1 VIIYLFSSL
10 ITLAIIGILW
20 VSIMP
25 LIRFKQQDKDA
36 NTAKLD
42 EEIDYLHPV
51 LLVEKGGRI
60 KYQSSGMTGLL
71 DQKQGQK
78 FDINLLAQKANN
90 KDFYKIFT
98 QPGNYNFELNGE
110 MYAIYSYQTSDG
122 MLVSFIKDQNQNT
135 YRFRDDENPE
145 FSLNILEK
153 ISNNEEL
160 DQIIH
165 ILFEEIQKRLSADY
179 VEIAIWDDEKEEI
192 ISYPFHKFRNIDSQV
207 SAKRYFANECFTG
220 QVVEKKEIIYLEDLK
235 TSQYTLSE
243 EVLEFDF
250 QELLGIP
257 LWINNVVI
265 GVMAL
270 GNTESLG
277 ISKKVQ
283 ELDPGFINQISI
295 GLYNAWM
302 NHEVKR
308 KSLEL
313 SGLAKLS
320 YSFSKIQEPQE
331 LFKNIIFSFE
341 NLLPID
347 IFGFILYEEQTNI
360 LEAKK
365 PFKGLPDPIVDIIRI
380 NIDSDSPA
388 GNILFSQDILIVENA
403 MDNQKWSDLGLSHLA
418 SAASIREAVLIPL
431 SPGSEPMGYIL
442 AANHHNGATS
452 FSQDEMHLLM
462 IVANQTAPLIEN
474 LYLLIQSRQRTQR
487 AETLRRISSLASSN
501 ATLSE
506 VLAFSINE
514 LSLLLHAD
522 VGGLFLVDH
531 ASMQMDWKP
540 DSNYGHWQ
548 LDRSEGELSLSSSD
562 FLGTVTYL
570 KEPLLI
576 GKFDETKPIP
586 NFYQNIVD
594 RCDLQ
599 SAIVVPL
606 IVKNQGIGEI
616 WFGSH
621 TLSFFDQGD
630 IQLIL
635 SAANQLA
642 YVVDQANLSIRTLEA
657 INEKMEQDKLIDE
670 LKKINQFSQKI
681 TSLRP
686 ELILKE
692 LLAVLME
699 FVPAADAGW
708 IGLWNEQDQSIKP
721 EHFYNYSDS
730 LYEIQFIRPSL
741 PVEIWEH
748 QKTIVLNDM
757 DFPVS
762 YRMTESEAVQY
773 LRATQNQI
781 PNTCLQTPLF
791 SSNQCIGVLLLE
803 IFNQEKTFSDEDVS
817 ITLSLLQQANLALA
831 NADLFITTEKQSD
844 RLKIL
849 SDLSKSISASLNRQ
863 ELQDSLLN
871 QLRQLIDYETATLW
885 EKETDHLRVIA
896 ADGFTDREDRTGLKV
911 QIDDSLLFQEMF
923 NTKKPVVIAD
933 IREDLR
939 FPSLMEV
946 ENLSWLGIPLIS
958 KMEVIGVIA
967 LEKKEKGYY
976 NDELVQLAEAFA
988 SQAAIALDNASLY
1001 QDSLRRG
1008 SELDERTQ
1016 KLTWLNQFS
1025 SEVNRSLDISHIL
1038 QLTTDYVSNVINCEM
1053 ITVFLISANGDFK
1066 LSFQKPAFENFP
1078 NLTINQLPLFEKLI
1092 QSRGVSHIQDITEE
1106 KEIDDSLQLYFSRRG
1121 TKSLLL
1127 IPLHR
1132 SDKVFGWIAL
1142 ESPTSRRFLHD
1153 ETELAM
1159 TLANQASMAIN
1170 NAYLLS
1176 ETLELKENLEERVD
1190 ERTKELVLEHRNT
1203 EMLLKISNELSGS
1216 MDIDQILD
1224 STLKMINNLMNVSG
1238 SLVYVLEGKKTF
1250 QAIHRPTNDETVI
1263 TLDSV
1268 EPFFNQVFA
1277 EKNSILVE
1285 DSSKENLTIPFSSWM
1300 YIPLKFGESVLGIL
1314 SIFHESSDFFTNRD
1328 RELGEA
1334 IAGQISMALNNA
1346 EIFKLVR
1353 DQSENLGSM
1362 LRDQEVEASRSQAIL
1377 EAVADG
1383 VLVTGVQAEIMLLN
1397 KSAKNIL
1404 RIEENAIDLSLQ
1416 GLKTYYG
1423 DKINH
1428 WISTIYDWTTQPS
1441 KNKSDVVISEKINL
1455 NENQVISVHLS
1466 PVIWRNDFLG
1476 TVSVFRDISVEV
1488 QIDQLK
1494 TDFISN
1500 ISHELRTPMT
1510 SIKGYVEVLLMGA
1523 SGMINEQQKHFLEII
1538 QSNTNRLKSLVD
1550 DILDVSRIESGN
1562 IILRPE
1568 SFDLLSK
1575 IKDIVEIHKN
1585 STMIDSK
1592 QISYRINPIGIVPPI
1607 IADPERIE
1615 QVLLNILNNA
1625 RIYSYDQS
1633 VITISVESLGGF
1645 VKIAVADL
1653 GVGIARDEQ
1662 DHIFERFFRGKNA
1675 INLNSAGTG
1684 LGLSIARTIIEMH
1697 GGNIKMESSGIP
1709 GEGSTFTIMIPIK
1722 LEKVNA

>member
-1 VIIYLFSSL
+1 VIIYLFSGL

-25 LIRFKQQDKDA
+25 LIKLKQQNKDIP
-36 NTAKLD
+36 TAKLD
-42 EEIDYLHPV
+42 EVIDYSHPV
-51 LLVEKGGRI
+51 LLVEKGGRVR
-60 KYQSSGMTGLL
+60 YQSSGISELL
-71 DQKQGQK
+71 DLKDAQE
-78 FDINLLAQKANN
+78 FDFNLLTKKAKN

-98 QPGNYNFELNGE
+98 QPGRYDFELNDE
-110 MYAIYSYQTSDG
+110 MYVIYSYQTSDG
-122 MLVSFIKDQNQNT
+122 MLVSFIKDQIQNK
-135 YRFRDDENPE
+135 YRVVEDEIPE
-145 FSLNILEK
+145 LSLKILEK
-153 ISNNEEL
+153 ISNNEDL
-160 DQIIH
+160 DRIIQ
-165 ILFEEIQKRLSADY
+165 ILFEEIQNRLSADY
-179 VEIAIWDDEKEEI
+179 VEIAIWNDEKEEI
-192 ISYPFHKFRNIDSQV
+192 ISYPSHKFQIIKSQQ
-207 SAKRYFANECFTG
+207 SHKRYYVNECFAG
-220 QVVEKKEIIYLEDLK
+220 QVIEKQEKIYLEDLQA
-235 TSQYTLSE
+235 TPYIMTNDI
-243 EVLEFDF
+243 LELDLH
-250 QELLGIP
+250 ELMGIP
-257 LWINNVVI
+257 LWINNALTGVI
-265 GVMAL
+265 VL
-270 GNTESLG
+270 GSKQSKGILNIEEELES
-277 ISKKVQ
+277 
-283 ELDPGFINQISI
+283 GFLHQISI

-302 NHEVKR
+302 NQEVKR

-331 LFKNIIFSFE
+331 LFKNIINSFE
-341 NLLPID
+341 NLIPID

-365 PFKGLPDPIVDIIRI
+365 PFKGLPDPIVDVIRI
-380 NIDSDSPA
+380 NIDPDSLA
-388 GNILFSQDILIVENA
+388 GSIVLSQDILIVENA
-403 MDNQKWSDLGLSHLA
+403 MDNQQWIDLGLSHLA

-442 AANHHNGATS
+442 AANHHNGATT

-522 VGGLFLVDH
+522 VGGLFLVDQV
-531 ASMQMDWKP
+531 SMKLEWKP
-540 DSNYGHWQ
+540 DSKFGQWKLN
-548 LDRSEGELSLSSSD
+548 LNEGELSLSSSD
-562 FLGTVTYL
+562 FIGTVTHT

-594 RCDLQ
+594 RCNFQ
-599 SAIVVPL
+599 SAIVVPM

-642 YVVDQANLSIRTLEA
+642 YVVDQANLSMQTLEA

-670 LKKINQFSQKI
+670 LKKINLFSQKI

-686 ELILKE
+686 GLILKE
-692 LLAVLME
+692 LLEELME
-699 FVPAADAGW
+699 FVPSADAGW
-708 IGLWNEQDQSIKP
+708 IGMWNKHDQSIKP
-721 EHFYNYSDS
+721 EHFNNHSES
-730 LYEIQFIRPSL
+730 LLQIHFVSPSL

-757 DFPVS
+757 NFPMS
-762 YRMTESEAVQY
+762 YRLTESEAIQY

-781 PNTCLQTPLF
+781 PSACLQAPLI
-791 SSNQCIGVLLLE
+791 SSNQCIGVLVLE
-803 IFNQEKTFSDEDVS
+803 IFNKEKAFSDEDVS

-831 NADLFITTEKQSD
+831 NADLFITSEKHSE

-863 ELQDSLLN
+863 ELQDSILN
-871 QLRQLIDYETATLW
+871 QLRQLIDYQTATLW
-885 EKETDHLRVIA
+885 EKEKDHLRIIA
-896 ADGFTDREDRTGLKV
+896 ADGFADQEDRTGLKV
-911 QIDDSLLFQEMF
+911 QINDSLLFQEMF
-923 NTKKPVVIAD
+923 NTKKSVVIAD
-933 IREDLR
+933 IREDER
-939 FPSLMEV
+939 FPSFMEI

-958 KMEVIGVIA
+958 KKEVIGVIA
-967 LEKKEKGYY
+967 LEKKEKDYY
-976 NDELVQLAEAFA
+976 KEELVQLAEAFA

-1008 SELDERTQ
+1008 SELDERAQ

-1025 SEVNRSLDISHIL
+1025 SEVNRSLEISHITK
-1038 QLTTDYVSNVINCEM
+1038 LTADYVSNIINCEM
-1053 ITVFLISANGDFK
+1053 ISIFLLRGNGDIR
-1066 LSFQKPAFENFP
+1066 LSFQKPAFENYSD
-1078 NLTINQLPLFEKLI
+1078 IIVNQQPLFENLI
-1092 QSRGVSHIQDITEE
+1092 QSRGISHIQEIAEE
-1106 KEIDDSLQLYFSRRG
+1106 KDIDSSLHQYFSQRG
-1121 TKSLLL
+1121 TKSVLL
-1127 IPLHR
+1127 IPLCS
-1132 SDKVFGWIAL
+1132 SDRVFGWIGL
-1142 ESPTSRRFLHD
+1142 ESPTSRRFLHN
-1153 ETELAM
+1153 ETELAL
-1159 TLANQASMAIN
+1159 TIANQASLAIN

-1176 ETLELKENLEERVD
+1176 ETVELKENLEERVD

-1203 EMLLKISNELSGS
+1203 EMLLKISIELSGS

-1224 STLKMINNLMNVSG
+1224 STLNMINYSMNVSG
-1238 SLVYVLEGKKTF
+1238 SLVYVLEGEKKF
-1250 QAIHRPTNDETVI
+1250 QAIHQPTNDESVI
-1263 TLDSV
+1263 PLDSV
-1268 EPFFNQVFA
+1268 ETYFNKVFA

-1285 DSSKENLTIPFSSWM
+1285 DFSKENLTIPFSSWM
-1300 YIPLKFGESVLGIL
+1300 FIPLKFGESILGIL
-1314 SIFHESSDFFTNRD
+1314 SIFHKSPAFFTNRD

-1334 IAGQISMALNNA
+1334 IASQISMALNNT
-1346 EIFKLVR
+1346 EIFKLVH

-1383 VLVTGVQAEIMLLN
+1383 VLVTGVHSEIMLLN
-1397 KSAKNIL
+1397 KSAKIIL
-1404 RIEENAIDLSLQ
+1404 KIEENAFDCSLQ
-1416 GLKTYYG
+1416 GLQTYYG

-1428 WISTIYDWTTQPS
+1428 WISRIYEWTNHPS
-1441 KNKSDVVISEKINL
+1441 KIHSDAVISEKINL
-1455 NENQVISVHLS
+1455 NENQIISVHLS

-1510 SIKGYVEVLLMGA
+1510 SIKGYVEVLLLGA

-1538 QSNTNRLKSLVD
+1538 QTNTNRLKSLVD

-1592 QISYRINPIGIVPPI
+1592 QITYQINPIGKIPPI
-1607 IADPERIE
+1607 FADPERFE
-1615 QVLLNILNNA
+1615 QALLNILNNA
-1625 RIYSYDQS
+1625 RIYSYDES
-1633 VITISVESLGGF
+1633 VITISVESLGEF
-1645 VKIAVADL
+1645 IKISVADL
-1653 GVGIARDEQ
+1653 GVGIAREEQ
-1662 DHIFERFFRGKNA
+1662 EHIFKRFFRGKNA
-1675 INLNSAGTG
+1675 INVNSAGTG
-1684 LGLSIARTIIEMH
+1684 LGLSIARTLIEMH
-1697 GGNIKMESSGIP
+1697 GGTIKMESSGIP

>member
-1 VIIYLFSSL
+1 MF
-10 ITLAIIGILW
+10 G
-20 VSIMP
+20 
-25 LIRFKQQDKDA
+25 FKQEITDRPLMV
-36 NTAKLD
+36 LD
-42 EEIDYLHPV
+42 DVTEYSHPV
-51 LLVEKGGRI
+51 LLVEKGGSV
-60 KYQSSGMTGLL
+60 KYQSSGVNQLL
-71 DQKQGQK
+71 DLKDGQE
-78 FDINLLAQKANN
+78 FDINLLAKKFES
-90 KDFYKIFT
+90 KDFFKIFT
-98 QPGNYNFELNGE
+98 NPGRYNYDLHNDS
-110 MYAIYSYQTSDG
+110 YDIYSYQTSDG
-122 MLVSFIKDQNQNT
+122 MLVSFIKNQDHNK
-135 YRFRDDENPE
+135 YGINEDLIPK

-153 ISNNEEL
+153 ITGNENL
-160 DQIIH
+160 DQIIR
-165 ILFEEIQKRLSADY
+165 ILYEEIQKRLPADY
-179 VEIAIWDDEKEEI
+179 TEIAIWDVEKEEI
-192 ISYPFHKFRNIDSQV
+192 ISYPSQKLENLDYQE
-207 SAKRYFANECFTG
+207 SPKRYYVNECFAG
-220 QVVEKKEIIYLEDLK
+220 QVIEKKEKIYLENLES
-235 TSQYTLSE
+235 TQYPMMSE
-243 EVLEFDF
+243 ILEFNLH
-250 QELLGIP
+250 ELLGIP
-257 LWINNVVI
+257 LWINNALTGVI
-265 GVMAL
+265 VL
-270 GNTESLG
+270 GNIESSG

-283 ELDPGFINQISI
+283 ALEPGFLNQISI

-320 YSFSKIQEPQE
+320 YTFSKIQEPQE
-331 LFKNIIFSFE
+331 LFKNIINSFE

-360 LEAKK
+360 LEVKK

-380 NIDSDSPA
+380 NIDPDSSA

-403 MDNQKWSDLGLSHLA
+403 MDNQQWSDLGLSHLA
-418 SAASIREAVLIPL
+418 NAASIREAVLIPL

-474 LYLLIQSRQRTQR
+474 LYLLIQSRLRTQR

-506 VLAFSINE
+506 VLAFSVNE
-514 LSLLLHAD
+514 ISLLLHAD
-522 VGGLFLVDH
+522 VGGLFMVDQT
-531 ASMQMDWKP
+531 SMKLEWKP
-540 DSNYGHWQ
+540 DSNYGQWQ
-548 LDRSEGELSLSSSD
+548 LDLNEGELPLSSPD
-562 FLGTVTYL
+562 FLGTVTHT

-594 RCDLQ
+594 HCDLQ
-599 SAIVVPL
+599 SAIIVPM

-642 YVVDQANLSIRTLEA
+642 YVVDQANLSMRTLEA

-670 LKKINQFSQKI
+670 LKRINQFSQKI

-686 ELILKE
+686 SLILKE
-692 LLAVLME
+692 LLEVLME
-699 FVPAADAGW
+699 FVPSADAGW
-708 IGLWNEQDQSIKP
+708 VGMWNEHDQSINP
-721 EHFYNYSDS
+721 EHFYNFSES
-730 LYEIQFIRPSL
+730 LLEIQFGHPGL
-741 PVEIWEH
+741 PVEIWEN
-748 QKTIVLNDM
+748 QQPLVLNDIA
-757 DFPVS
+757 FPVS
-762 YRMTESEAVQY
+762 YRLTETEAVQY

-781 PNTCLQTPLF
+781 PTACLLAPLI
-791 SSNQCIGVLLLE
+791 SSNQCIGVLILE
-803 IFNQEKTFSDEDVS
+803 IYNKERAFSDEDES
-817 ITLSLLQQANLALA
+817 ITLSLLQQANIALA
-831 NADLFITTEKQSD
+831 NAELFITTEKQSE
-844 RLKIL
+844 RLRIL
-849 SDLSKSISASLNRQ
+849 SNLSKSISASLNRQ
-863 ELQDSLLN
+863 ELQNSLLK
-871 QLRQLIDYETATLW
+871 QLRQLIDYQTATLW
-885 EKETDHLRVIA
+885 ENEKDHLRVIA
-896 ADGFTDREDRTGLKV
+896 ADGFIDKEDRTGLKV

-923 NTKKPVVIAD
+923 NTKKPVVISD
-933 IREDLR
+933 IREDIR
-939 FPSLMEV
+939 FPSLMEA

-958 KMEVIGVIA
+958 KTEVIGVIA
-967 LEKKEKGYY
+967 LEKKEKDYY
-976 NDELVQLAEAFA
+976 NEELVQLAEAFA

-1025 SEVNRSLDISHIL
+1025 SEVNRSLDTSHIIR
-1038 QLTTDYVSNVINCEM
+1038 LTADYVSNIINCEM
-1053 ITVFLISANGDFK
+1053 ISIFLINGNGGIK
-1066 LSFQKPAFENFP
+1066 LSFQKPELENFP
-1078 NLTINQLPLFEKLI
+1078 NLIVNQQPLFEKLI
-1092 QSRGVSHIQDITEE
+1092 QSRGISHIQDVTEE
-1106 KEIDDSLQLYFSRRG
+1106 KDINSLLDHYFSQRR
-1121 TKSLLL
+1121 TKSVLF
-1127 IPLHR
+1127 IPLLS
-1132 SDKVFGWIAL
+1132 SDRVFGWIGL
-1142 ESPTSRRFLHD
+1142 ESPQPRRFLHN

-1159 TLANQASMAIN
+1159 TIANQASLAIN

-1176 ETLELKENLEERVD
+1176 ETLELKENLEEKVD

-1216 MDIDQILD
+1216 MDIDKILD
-1224 STLKMINNLMNVSG
+1224 STLKMINYSMNVSG
-1238 SLVYVLEGKKTF
+1238 SLVYVLDGKKTF
-1250 QAIHRPTNDETVI
+1250 QAIYQPTDNEVI
-1263 TLDSV
+1263 VNIDSV
-1268 EPFFNQVFA
+1268 ENYFNQVFA
-1277 EKNSILVE
+1277 EKKSILVK
-1285 DSSKENLTIPFSSWM
+1285 DISKENQTISFSSWM
-1300 YIPLKFGESVLGIL
+1300 LIPLKFGESVLGIL
-1314 SIFHESSDFFTNRD
+1314 SIFHQSPAFFTNRD
-1328 RELGEA
+1328 LELGEA

-1353 DQSENLGSM
+1353 DQSENLGSL

-1383 VLVTGVQAEIMLLN
+1383 VLVTGIQLEIMLLN

-1404 RIEENAIDLSLQ
+1404 RIEANAIDSSIQ
-1416 GLKTYYG
+1416 GLQTFYG
-1423 DKINH
+1423 EKIDH
-1428 WISTIYDWTTQPS
+1428 WISTIIDWTKQPS
-1441 KNKSDVVISEKINL
+1441 KIISDAVISEKITL

-1476 TVSVFRDISVEV
+1476 TVSVFRDISVET

-1550 DILDVSRIESGN
+1550 DILDISRIESGH
-1562 IILRPE
+1562 IILKPE

-1575 IKDIVEIHKN
+1575 IRNIVDVHKD
-1585 STMIDSK
+1585 STSMDSK
-1592 QISYRINPIGIVPPI
+1592 QISYQINPIGKIPSIV
-1607 IADPERIE
+1607 ADPGRIE

-1625 RIYSYDQS
+1625 RIYSYDES
-1633 VITISVESLGGF
+1633 VITISLESLGEF
-1645 VKIAVADL
+1645 IKIEISDL
-1653 GVGIARDEQ
+1653 GVGIPREEQ
-1662 DHIFERFFRGKNA
+1662 EHIFERFFRGKNA
-1675 INLNSAGTG
+1675 VNVNSAGTG
-1684 LGLSIARTIIEMH
+1684 LGLSIARTLIEMH
-1697 GGNIKMESSGIP
+1697 GGNLIMESSGIP
-1709 GEGSTFTIMIPIK
+1709 GEGSIFTIMLPTK

>member
-1 VIIYLFSSL
+1 MIIYLFSGL

-25 LIRFKQQDKDA
+25 LIRFKQQNSDVP
-36 NTAKLD
+36 TTELD
-42 EEIDYLHPV
+42 EEIDYSHPV
-51 LLVEKGGRI
+51 IFVEKGGRI
-60 KYQSSGMTGLL
+60 KFQSSGISNLL
-71 DQKQGQK
+71 NKKQAEE
-78 FDINLLAQKANN
+78 FDINMLAKKANN

-98 QPGNYNFELNGE
+98 QPGRYNFELNGE

-122 MLVSFIKDQNQNT
+122 MLVSFIKDRNQIT
-135 YRFRDDENPE
+135 YRAGEDEIPKL
-145 FSLNILEK
+145 SLKILEK

-160 DQIIH
+160 DKIIRT
-165 ILFEEIQKRLSADY
+165 LSEEIQNRLPTDY
-179 VEIAIWDDEKEEI
+179 VEIAIWDDDKEEI
-192 ISYPFHKFRNIDSQV
+192 ISYPFHKIENINSQEFP
-207 SAKRYFANECFTG
+207 KRYYVNECFAG
-220 QVVEKKEIIYLEDLK
+220 QVIEKKEVIYLENLK
-235 TSQYTLSE
+235 TSQYPLSE
-243 EVLEFDF
+243 EVLKFDF
-250 QELLGIP
+250 QELFGIP
-257 LWINNVVI
+257 LWINNVLI
-265 GVMAL
+265 GVIVL
-270 GNTESLG
+270 GNIESSD
-277 ISKKVQ
+277 ISKKAQ
-283 ELDPGFINQISI
+283 ELESGFMNQVSI

-331 LFKNIIFSFE
+331 LFKNIITSFE

-380 NIDSDSPA
+380 HIDSDSSA
-388 GNILFSQDILIVENA
+388 ENILFSQDILIVENA
-403 MDNQKWSDLGLSHLA
+403 MDNQQWSDLGLSHLA

-452 FSQDEMHLLM
+452 FSQDEMHLLL

-474 LYLLIQSRQRTQR
+474 LYLLIQSRLRTQR

-522 VGGLFLVDH
+522 VGGLFLVDQ
-531 ASMQMDWKP
+531 ASMKMDWKP

-548 LDRSEGELSLSSSD
+548 LDLSEGELSLSSSD
-562 FLGTVTYL
+562 FLGTVTHL

-594 RCDLQ
+594 RCDLN
-599 SAIVVPL
+599 SAIVVPM

-642 YVVDQANLSIRTLEA
+642 YVVDQANLSMRTLEA

-699 FVPAADAGW
+699 FIPSADAGW
-708 IGLWNEQDQSIKP
+708 IGLWNEQNQSIKP
-721 EHFYNYSDS
+721 EHFYNYSEN
-730 LYEIQFIRPSL
+730 LLEIQFIRPSL

-748 QKTIVLNDM
+748 QKAIVLNDM
-757 DFPVS
+757 DFPES
-762 YRMTESEAVQY
+762 YKITESEAIQY

-781 PNTCLQTPLF
+781 PSGCLQAPLMA
-791 SSNQCIGVLLLE
+791 SNQCIGILVLE
-803 IFNQEKTFSDEDVS
+803 IFNRERAFSDEDTS
-817 ITLSLLQQANLALA
+817 ITLSLLQQSNLALA
-831 NADLFITTEKQSD
+831 NADLFITTEKQSN
-844 RLKIL
+844 RLRIL
-849 SDLSKSISASLNRQ
+849 SDLSNTISASLNRQ
-863 ELQDSLLN
+863 ELQDSVLN
-871 QLRQLIDYETATLW
+871 QLRQLIDYQTATLW
-885 EKETDHLRVIA
+885 EKEENQLKVIA
-896 ADGFTDREDRTGLKV
+896 ADGFTDQEDRTGLRV

-923 NTKKPVVIAD
+923 TTKKPVVIAD
-933 IREDLR
+933 IREDVR
-939 FPSLMEV
+939 FPSLIEV

-967 LEKKEKGYY
+967 LEKKEKDYF
-976 NDELVQLAEAFA
+976 NEELVQLAEAFA

-1016 KLTWLNQFS
+1016 KLSWLNQFS
-1025 SEVNRSLDISHIL
+1025 SEVNRSLDISRITKLTADYIL
-1038 QLTTDYVSNVINCEM
+1038 NIINCEM
-1053 ITVFLISANGDFK
+1053 ISILLLSGNGDIK
-1066 LSFQKPAFENFP
+1066 LSFQKPVFENFP
-1078 NLTINQLPLFEKLI
+1078 NLNVNQQPLFEKLI
-1092 QSRGVSHIQDITEE
+1092 QSRGISQIQDIREE
-1106 KEIDDSLQLYFSRRG
+1106 KEIDELFQHYLYKRG
-1121 TKSLLL
+1121 TKSVLL
-1127 IPLHR
+1127 IPLHSTDR
-1132 SDKVFGWIAL
+1132 VFGWIGL
-1142 ESPTSRRFLHD
+1142 ESPTARRFLHD
-1153 ETELAM
+1153 ETDLAM
-1159 TLANQASMAIN
+1159 TIANQASMAIN
-1170 NAYLLS
+1170 NAYLLA
-1176 ETLELKENLEERVD
+1176 ETIELKENLEESVD

-1203 EMLLKISNELSGS
+1203 EMLLQISNELSGS

-1224 STLKMINNLMNVSG
+1224 STLKMINNSMNVSG
-1238 SLVYVLEGKKTF
+1238 SLVYVQEGKKIF
-1250 QAIHRPTNDETVI
+1250 QAIHQPGNDEGLI

-1268 EPFFNQVFA
+1268 EIYFNQVFA
-1277 EKNSILVE
+1277 EKDSILVE
-1285 DSSKENLTIPFSSWM
+1285 DISKENLTIPFSSWM
-1300 YIPLKFGESVLGIL
+1300 FIPLKFGESILGIL
-1314 SIFHESSDFFTNRD
+1314 SIFHESPDFFTNRD
-1328 RELGEA
+1328 RELGKA
-1334 IAGQISMALNNA
+1334 IAGQISMALNNT

-1362 LRDQEVEASRSQAIL
+1362 LRDQEVDASRSQAIL

-1383 VLVTGVQAEIMLLN
+1383 VLVTGIQSEIMLLN
-1397 KSAKNIL
+1397 KSANNIL
-1404 RIEENAIDLSLQ
+1404 RIEENAFDRSLH
-1416 GLKTYYG
+1416 GLHVYYG
-1423 DKINH
+1423 DKIDH
-1428 WISTIYDWTTQPS
+1428 WISTIYDWTNHPS
-1441 KNKSDVVISEKINL
+1441 KIELDAVISEKINL
-1455 NENQVISVHLS
+1455 NDNQVISVHLS

-1568 SFDLLSK
+1568 SFDLVK
-1575 IKDIVEIHKN
+1575 KMKGIVEIHKN

-1592 QISYRINPIGIVPPI
+1592 QISYQINPIGIIPFVM
-1607 IADPERIE
+1607 ADPERIE

-1625 RIYSYDQS
+1625 RIYSYDES
-1633 VITISVESLGGF
+1633 EITISLESLGKF
-1645 VKIAVADL
+1645 IKIEVADH
-1653 GVGIARDEQ
+1653 GVGIPRDEQ
-1662 DHIFERFFRGKNA
+1662 DYIFERFFRGKNA
-1675 INLNSAGTG
+1675 VNVNSAGTG
-1684 LGLSIARTIIEMH
+1684 LGLSIACTLIEMH
-1697 GGNIKMESSGIP
+1697 GGSIKVESSGIP
-1709 GEGSTFTIMIPIK
+1709 GEGSTFTIMLPIK
-1722 LEKVNA
+1722 LEKVIA

>member
-1 VIIYLFSSL
+1 MIIYLFIGLISL
-10 ITLAIIGILW
+10 AMLGVLL

-25 LIRFKQQDKDA
+25 LIRFKLQDKDT
-36 NTAKLD
+36 NTAQLD
-42 EEIDYLHPV
+42 EEIDYSHPV

-60 KYQSSGMTGLL
+60 KYQSSGISYLL
-71 DQKQGQK
+71 DQKQGQE
-78 FDINLLAQKANN
+78 FDINLLAKKANN
-90 KDFYKIFT
+90 KDFYKIFI
-98 QPGNYNFELNGE
+98 QPGRYNFQLDGE

-122 MLVSFIKDQNQNT
+122 MLVSFIKDKDQIT
-135 YRFRDDENPE
+135 RRVGEDEIHE
-145 FSLNILEK
+145 LSLKILEK

-160 DQIIH
+160 DQIIQ
-165 ILFEEIQKRLSADY
+165 ILFEEIQNRLPTDY

-192 ISYPFHKFRNIDSQV
+192 ISYPFHKFGNIDSQEFP
-207 SAKRYFANECFTG
+207 KRYYVNECFAG
-220 QVVEKKEIIYLEDLK
+220 QVIEKKEKIFLDDLK
-235 TSQYTLSE
+235 AAHIPMSAETL
-243 EVLEFDF
+243 
-250 QELLGIP
+250 ELNLHELAGIP
-257 LWINNVVI
+257 LWINNALAGVI
-265 GVMAL
+265 VL
-270 GNTESLG
+270 GNIETSG

-283 ELDPGFINQISI
+283 ELEPGFMNQISI
-295 GLYNAWM
+295 GLYNAWK

-331 LFKNIIFSFE
+331 LFKNIINSFE

-347 IFGFILYEEQTNI
+347 IFGFIIFEEQTNI

-380 NIDSDSPA
+380 NIDSDSVA

-403 MDNQKWSDLGLSHLA
+403 MDNRQWSDLGLSHLA

-442 AANHHNGATS
+442 AANHHNGATI

-474 LYLLIQSRQRTQR
+474 LYLLIQSRLRTQR

-522 VGGLFLVDH
+522 VGGIFLVDQ
-531 ASMQMDWKP
+531 ASMKLEWKP
-540 DSNYGHWQ
+540 ESNYGYWQ
-548 LDRSEGELSLSSSD
+548 LDLSEGELSLSSSD
-562 FLGTVTYL
+562 FLGTVTHL

-599 SAIVVPL
+599 SAIVVPM

-642 YVVDQANLSIRTLEA
+642 YVVDQANLSLRTIEA

-692 LLAVLME
+692 LLAVLIE
-699 FVPAADAGW
+699 FIPAADAGW
-708 IGLWNEQDQSIKP
+708 IGLWNEFDQSVKP
-721 EHFYNYSDS
+721 EHIYNYSES
-730 LYEIQFIRPSL
+730 LLEIQFVRPSL
-741 PVEIWEH
+741 PVEICEH
-748 QKTIVLNDM
+748 QKTLMLNDM
-757 DFPVS
+757 DFPVN
-762 YRMTESEAVQY
+762 YRLTETEAVLY

-781 PNTCLQTPLF
+781 PCACLQAPLI
-791 SSNQCIGVLLLE
+791 SSNQCIGVLILE
-803 IFNQEKTFSDEDVS
+803 VFNKEKAFSDEDES

-831 NADLFITTEKQSD
+831 NADLFLTTEKQSE

-849 SDLSKSISASLNRQ
+849 SDLSKTISASLNRQ
-863 ELQDSLLN
+863 ELQNSLLIK
-871 QLRQLIDYETATLW
+871 LRQLIDYQTATLW
-885 EKETDHLRVIA
+885 EKEKNQLRVIA
-896 ADGFTDREDRTGLKV
+896 TDGFTDKEDRTGLQV

-923 NTKKPVVIAD
+923 NTKKSVLISD
-933 IREDLR
+933 IREDIR
-939 FPSLMEV
+939 FPSLMEI

-958 KMEVIGVIA
+958 KTEVIGVIA
-967 LEKKEKGYY
+967 LEKREKNYY
-976 NDELVQLAEAFA
+976 NEELVQLAEAFA

-1025 SEVNRSLDISHIL
+1025 SEVNRSLDISHITK
-1038 QLTTDYVSNVINCEM
+1038 LTADYVLNIINCEM
-1053 ITVFLISANGDFK
+1053 ISIFLLSGNGDVK
-1066 LSFQKPAFENFP
+1066 LSFQKPALEHFP
-1078 NLTINQLPLFEKLI
+1078 NLNVNQQPLFEKLI
-1092 QSRGVSHIQDITEE
+1092 QSRGTSHIQDIAEE
-1106 KEIDDSLQLYFSRRG
+1106 NEIDDSLQHYFSQRG
-1121 TKSLLL
+1121 TKSVLL
-1127 IPLHR
+1127 IPLQS

-1176 ETLELKENLEERVD
+1176 ETVELKENLEESVD

-1224 STLKMINNLMNVSG
+1224 STLKMINYSMNVSG
-1238 SLVYVLEGKKTF
+1238 SLVYVLEGEKTF
-1250 QAIHRPTNDETVI
+1250 QAIHQPTNDETVI
-1263 TLDSV
+1263 PLDSV
-1268 EPFFNQVFA
+1268 ETYFNKVFA

-1285 DSSKENLTIPFSSWM
+1285 NFSKENPTIPFSSWM
-1300 YIPLKFGESVLGIL
+1300 FIPLKFGESILGIL
-1314 SIFHESSDFFTNRD
+1314 SIFHESPDFFTNRD
-1328 RELGEA
+1328 LELGEA
-1334 IAGQISMALNNA
+1334 IAGQISMALNNT

-1383 VLVTGVQAEIMLLN
+1383 VLVTGVQSEIMLLN
-1397 KSAKNIL
+1397 KSANNIL
-1404 RIEENAIDLSLQ
+1404 KIEENAIDHSLR
-1416 GLKTYYG
+1416 GLQTYYG

-1428 WISTIYDWTTQPS
+1428 WISMIYDWTNQPS
-1441 KNKSDVVISEKINL
+1441 KIKSDAVISEKINL
-1455 NENQVISVHLS
+1455 SENQVISVHLS

-1523 SGMINEQQKHFLEII
+1523 SGMINEQQKRFLEII

-1550 DILDVSRIESGN
+1550 DILDVSRIETGN
-1562 IILRPE
+1562 IVLRPE

-1575 IKDIVEIHKN
+1575 INNIVEIHKN
-1585 STMIDSK
+1585 SAMFDSK
-1592 QISYRINPIGIVPPI
+1592 QISYQINPIGKIPSI
-1607 IADPERIE
+1607 MADPERIE

-1625 RIYSYDQS
+1625 RIYSYDES
-1633 VITISVESLGGF
+1633 VITISLESLGEF
-1645 VKIAVADL
+1645 INIEVADL

-1662 DHIFERFFRGKNA
+1662 EHIFERFFRGKNA
-1675 INLNSAGTG
+1675 VNVNSAGTG
-1684 LGLSIARTIIEMH
+1684 IGLSIARTLIEMH

-1709 GEGSTFTIMIPIK
+1709 GEGSTFTIMLPIK

>member
-1 VIIYLFSSL
+1 MIINLFIGL

-20 VSIMP
+20 ISILLMFG
-25 LIRFKQQDKDA
+25 FKQEITDRPLMV
-36 NTAKLD
+36 LD
-42 EEIDYLHPV
+42 DVTEYSHPV
-51 LLVEKGGRI
+51 LLVEKGGSV
-60 KYQSSGMTGLL
+60 KYQSSGVNQLL
-71 DQKQGQK
+71 DLKDGQE
-78 FDINLLAQKANN
+78 FDINLLAKKFES
-90 KDFYKIFT
+90 KDFFKIFT
-98 QPGNYNFELNGE
+98 NPGRYNYDLHNDS
-110 MYAIYSYQTSDG
+110 YDIYSYQTSDG
-122 MLVSFIKDQNQNT
+122 MLVSFIKNQDHNK
-135 YRFRDDENPE
+135 YGINEDLIPK

-153 ISNNEEL
+153 ITGNENL
-160 DQIIH
+160 DQIIR
-165 ILFEEIQKRLSADY
+165 ILYEEIQKRLPADY
-179 VEIAIWDDEKEEI
+179 TEIAIWDVEKEEI
-192 ISYPFHKFRNIDSQV
+192 ISYPSQKLENLDYQE
-207 SAKRYFANECFTG
+207 SPKRYYVNECFAG
-220 QVVEKKEIIYLEDLK
+220 QVIEKKEKIYLENLES
-235 TSQYTLSE
+235 TQYPMMSE
-243 EVLEFDF
+243 ILEFNLH
-250 QELLGIP
+250 ELLGIP
-257 LWINNVVI
+257 LWINNALTGVI
-265 GVMAL
+265 VL
-270 GNTESLG
+270 GNIESSG

-283 ELDPGFINQISI
+283 ALEPGFLNQISI

-320 YSFSKIQEPQE
+320 YTFSKIQEPQE
-331 LFKNIIFSFE
+331 LFKNIINSFE

-360 LEAKK
+360 LEVKK

-380 NIDSDSPA
+380 NIDPDSSA

-403 MDNQKWSDLGLSHLA
+403 MDNQQWSDLGLSHLA
-418 SAASIREAVLIPL
+418 NAASIREAVLIPL

-474 LYLLIQSRQRTQR
+474 LYLLIQSRLRTQR

-506 VLAFSINE
+506 VLAFSVNE
-514 LSLLLHAD
+514 ISLLLHAD
-522 VGGLFLVDH
+522 VGGLFMVDQT
-531 ASMQMDWKP
+531 SMKLEWKP
-540 DSNYGHWQ
+540 DSNYGQWQ
-548 LDRSEGELSLSSSD
+548 LDLNEGELPLSSPD
-562 FLGTVTYL
+562 FLGTVTHT

-594 RCDLQ
+594 HCDLQ
-599 SAIVVPL
+599 SAIIVPM

-642 YVVDQANLSIRTLEA
+642 YVVDQANLSMRTLEA

-670 LKKINQFSQKI
+670 LKRINQFSQKI

-686 ELILKE
+686 SLILKE
-692 LLAVLME
+692 LLEVLME
-699 FVPAADAGW
+699 FVPSADAGW
-708 IGLWNEQDQSIKP
+708 VGMWNEHDQSINP
-721 EHFYNYSDS
+721 EHFYNFSES
-730 LYEIQFIRPSL
+730 LLEIQFGHPGL
-741 PVEIWEH
+741 PVEIWEN
-748 QKTIVLNDM
+748 QQPLVLNDIA
-757 DFPVS
+757 FPVS
-762 YRMTESEAVQY
+762 YRLTETEAVQY

-781 PNTCLQTPLF
+781 PTACLLAPLI
-791 SSNQCIGVLLLE
+791 SSNQCIGVLILE
-803 IFNQEKTFSDEDVS
+803 IYNKERAFSDEDES
-817 ITLSLLQQANLALA
+817 ITLSLLQQANIALA
-831 NADLFITTEKQSD
+831 NAELFITTEKQSE
-844 RLKIL
+844 RLRIL
-849 SDLSKSISASLNRQ
+849 SNLSKSISASLNRQ
-863 ELQDSLLN
+863 ELQNSLLK
-871 QLRQLIDYETATLW
+871 QLRQLIDYQTATLW
-885 EKETDHLRVIA
+885 ENEKDHLRVIA
-896 ADGFTDREDRTGLKV
+896 ADGFIDKEDRTGLKV

-923 NTKKPVVIAD
+923 NTKKPVVISD
-933 IREDLR
+933 IREDIR
-939 FPSLMEV
+939 FPSLMEA

-958 KMEVIGVIA
+958 KTEVIGVIA
-967 LEKKEKGYY
+967 LEKKEKDYY
-976 NDELVQLAEAFA
+976 NEELVQLAEAFA

-1025 SEVNRSLDISHIL
+1025 SEVNRSLDTSHIIR
-1038 QLTTDYVSNVINCEM
+1038 LTADYVSNIINCEM
-1053 ITVFLISANGDFK
+1053 ISIFLINGNGGIK
-1066 LSFQKPAFENFP
+1066 LSFQKPELENFP
-1078 NLTINQLPLFEKLI
+1078 NLIVNQQPLFEKLI
-1092 QSRGVSHIQDITEE
+1092 QSRGISHIQDVTEE
-1106 KEIDDSLQLYFSRRG
+1106 KDINSLLDHYFSQRR
-1121 TKSLLL
+1121 TKSVLF
-1127 IPLHR
+1127 IPLLS
-1132 SDKVFGWIAL
+1132 SDRVFGWIGL
-1142 ESPTSRRFLHD
+1142 ESPQPRRFLHN

-1159 TLANQASMAIN
+1159 TIANQASLAIN

-1176 ETLELKENLEERVD
+1176 ETLELKENLEEKVD

-1216 MDIDQILD
+1216 MDIDKILD
-1224 STLKMINNLMNVSG
+1224 STLKMINYSMNVSG
-1238 SLVYVLEGKKTF
+1238 SLVYVLDGKKTF
-1250 QAIHRPTNDETVI
+1250 QAIYQPTDNEVI
-1263 TLDSV
+1263 VNIDSV
-1268 EPFFNQVFA
+1268 ENYFNQVFA
-1277 EKNSILVE
+1277 EKKSILVK
-1285 DSSKENLTIPFSSWM
+1285 DISKENQTISFSSWM
-1300 YIPLKFGESVLGIL
+1300 LIPLKFGESVLGIL
-1314 SIFHESSDFFTNRD
+1314 SIFHQSPAFFTNRD
-1328 RELGEA
+1328 LELGEA

-1353 DQSENLGSM
+1353 DQSENLGSL

-1383 VLVTGVQAEIMLLN
+1383 VLVTGIQLEIMLLN

-1404 RIEENAIDLSLQ
+1404 RIEANAIDSSIQ
-1416 GLKTYYG
+1416 GLQTFYG
-1423 DKINH
+1423 EKIDH
-1428 WISTIYDWTTQPS
+1428 WISTIIDWTKQPS
-1441 KNKSDVVISEKINL
+1441 KIISDAVISEKITL

-1476 TVSVFRDISVEV
+1476 TVSVFRDISVET

-1550 DILDVSRIESGN
+1550 DILDISRIESGH
-1562 IILRPE
+1562 IILKPE

-1575 IKDIVEIHKN
+1575 IRNIVDVHKD
-1585 STMIDSK
+1585 STSMDSK
-1592 QISYRINPIGIVPPI
+1592 QISYQINPIGKIPSIV
-1607 IADPERIE
+1607 ADPGRIE

-1625 RIYSYDQS
+1625 RIYSYDES
-1633 VITISVESLGGF
+1633 VITISLESLGEF
-1645 VKIAVADL
+1645 IKIEISDL
-1653 GVGIARDEQ
+1653 GVGIPREEQ
-1662 DHIFERFFRGKNA
+1662 EHIFERFFRGKNA
-1675 INLNSAGTG
+1675 VNVNSAGTG
-1684 LGLSIARTIIEMH
+1684 LGLSIARTLIEMH
-1697 GGNIKMESSGIP
+1697 GGNLIMESSGIP
-1709 GEGSTFTIMIPIK
+1709 GEGSIFTIMLPTK